1 MQKRYGYVVGFIISV
16 FFAISFL
23 MTASASLLD
32 PALTIEFIE
41 THPLFSLMG
50 PIMGYCVHIFG
61 NMFFAAVAIFSA
73 LVCWRKY
80 NS

>member
-1 MQKRYGYVVGFIISV
+1 MQKRYSYVVGFIISV
-16 FFAISFL
+16 FLSISFL
-23 MTASASLLD
+23 MTAGVSILD
-32 PALTIEFIE
+32 PALSRGFIE

-50 PIMGYCVHIFG
+50 PIVGYCAHIFG

-73 LVCWRKY
+73 VVCWRKY